1 MADITVLN
9 EIFAT
14 LKPLATP
21 IVVATLTYWLKGKI
35 DKTHYENK
43 LKQDREAAIELREIK
58 GKMDE
63 ADFPK
68 LLDNLSS
75 TTSLVQSIQG
85 EISNKFW
92 VKQEIFHT
100 KQEIMLSITKAIL
113 ELAEL
118 VRNRSQEHSI
128 YHHVFYEHCGF
139 SGGGYDVPCDAPTKY
154 HVEAERLE
162 QEYWSY
168 VEQEIESEKASYRAK
183 YGTKEYRDKDKQLF
197 NLVVSSIEKVL
208 ASIRLN
214 QAILHV
220 ETVGLCTFLELS
232 KDNLTKVNDSR
243 EEDLSGYDW
252 SEYQN
257 EKYQEFLVEIE
268 EQLTNV
274 VRLTKVELDITD
286 KV

>member
-9 EIFAT
+9 EAIDN
-14 LKPLATP
+14 LIPQLTP
-21 IVVATLTYWLKGKI
+21 IGVAIFTYWLKGKI
-35 DKTHYENK
+35 DKKNYENK
-43 LKQDREAAIELREIK
+43 LKQDSEAAIELREIK
-58 GKMDE
+58 RKMDE
-63 ADFPK
+63 ADFPR

-118 VRNRSQEHSI
+118 VRNRSQEHSM
-128 YHHVFYEHCGF
+128 YHHIFYEHCGF
-139 SGGGYDVPCDAPTKY
+139 SGGGYDVPYDAPKEY
-154 HVEAERLE
+154 HLEAERLE

-168 VEQEIESEKASYRAK
+168 VEQEIENEKESYRSK
-183 YGTKEYRDKDKQLF
+183 YGTKEYRDKDEQLF

-208 ASIRLN
+208 VSIRLN

-232 KDNLTKVNDSR
+232 KDNLTKDNDPR
-243 EEDLSGYDW
+243 DEGLSEHDW

-257 EKYQEFLVEIE
+257 EKFQELLVEVE

-274 VRLTKVELDITD
+274 VRLTKVELGITD